1 MVIHAA
7 HLSPALAIVFGVL
20 ILIFP
25 RFLNYF
31 VAAWLILH
39 GLLALGMLR

>member
-1 MVIHAA
+1 MTAVHIG
-7 HLSPALAIVFGVL
+7 PVLAILFGVL

-31 VAAWLILH
+31 VAIWLILH
-39 GLLALGMLR
+39 GLLALGVVR